1 MNWAC
6 EDIANFGK
14 AAYPD
19 NTEWRE
25 YRHLKDRIRE
35 YKQAA
40 TEAYK
45 EELLVSIYIHLAMLS
60 RFDPCV
66 LFFNHLLEETHKGIE
81 KRVQV
86 KMTQITNRRKE
97 RDD

>member
-25 YRHLKDRIRE
+25 YRHIKDRIRE

-40 TEAYK
+40 TDAYK
-45 EELLVSIYIHLAMLS
+45 EEMLVSIYIHLAMLS

-66 LFFNHLLEETHKGIE
+66 LFFNQLIE
-81 KRVQV
+81 GTTPDIKKKVDN
-86 KMTQITNRRKE
+86 KMQSITDIRRNR
-97 RDD
+97 

>member
-25 YRHLKDRIRE
+25 YRHIKDRIRE

-40 TEAYK
+40 TDAYR
-45 EELLVSIYIHLAMLS
+45 EEMLVSIYIHLAMLS

-66 LFFNHLLEETHKGIE
+66 LFFNQLIE
-81 KRVQV
+81 RITPDIKRKVDN
-86 KMTQITNRRKE
+86 KMQAITDIKRE
-97 RDD
+97 R